1 MKKIIS
7 KHFKFINGLLE
18 RRYLTLLMSLIL
30 MILVPSLLEG
40 SRYQGLV
47 SFILNSITILL
58 CIYAIQESKK
68 QLYLGISLALL
79 VIIINQ
85 IGIFHEV
92 ATFDFYLSFIIYILF
107 YAYVAFRLLKMILVT
122 ENVRAGVLYAAII
135 VYLLI
140 GILGGY
146 LFMLIENSSPGS
158 LNNLEIVN
166 LKNPSKFFYFS
177 FITLST
183 LGYGDITPESASAQT
198 ISLMLSVIGPLFLTI
213 LVALLVSRFEHSD
226 IH

>member
-1 MKKIIS
+1 
-7 KHFKFINGLLE
+7 
-18 RRYLTLLMSLIL
+18 
-30 MILVPSLLEG
+30 MIL
-40 SRYQGLV
+40 
-47 SFILNSITILL
+47 I
-58 CIYAIQESKK
+58 
-68 QLYLGISLALL
+68 
-79 VIIINQ
+79 
-85 IGIFHEV
+85 
-92 ATFDFYLSFIIYILF
+92 
-107 YAYVAFRLLKMILVT
+107 T

-158 LNNLEIVN
+158 LNNLELEN

-198 ISLMLSVIGPLFLTI
+198 ISLMLSVIGPLFLTV